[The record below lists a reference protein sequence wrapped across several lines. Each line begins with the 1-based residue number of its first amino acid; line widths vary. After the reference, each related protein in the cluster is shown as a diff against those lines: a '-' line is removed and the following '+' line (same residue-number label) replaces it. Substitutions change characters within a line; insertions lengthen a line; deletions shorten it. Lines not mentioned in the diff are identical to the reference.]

1 MINNFDYG
9 DSLMNNPLD
18 RAMEIVIRIAN
29 PDKIILFGSR
39 ARGIY
44 EEESDYDLLVLK
56 RGVKRQ
62 RNLAQ
67 MIYLNF
73 DNIGAPVD
81 VIIADLDKY
90 EELKTDPFTIYYNA
104 DREGKIIYEKSP
116 ASNDMVNES

>member
-1 MINNFDYG
+1 
-9 DSLMNNPLD
+9 MNNPLD
-18 RAMEIVIRIAN
+18 RAMEVVIRIAN